1 MQRRDFF
8 KLSLV
13 ASSTLLTASSTE
25 VKTRKP
31 IDTQE
36 VSNVAFIEKRPL
48 ITYSDRPPLLETP
61 RDAFTT
67 AITPNNELFVRW
79 HMPHIPTHIDMNTYY
94 IHVHGEVNDRLYLRV
109 ENLKKDFEQVEVT
122 VVMQCGGNS
131 RSAFV
136 PTTSGIQW
144 GSGAMG
150 CSKYKGVRLKDVL
163 QRAGLTN
170 ESVWISL
177 NGDDKPVMSKMPHFK
192 RELKISEISDDTIIA
207 YEQNGEELPFLN
219 GYPVRLIIPGFYAD
233 SWVKML
239 SDIYVTKEYQEYFY
253 MDHAYRV
260 PDNVTASETP
270 DKLAKTTK
278 PLELMNVKSYIGYP
292 TSKTKLTHKS
302 NLTIKGVAFDEGYGI
317 KEVLISLD
325 KGKSWVKSSLGE
337 ELSTYAF
344 RTFSYKLKLMNRG
357 RLTIMAKAINNK
369 GQEQPYAH
377 EIAWNHGG
385 YRYNGIDTVSIDID

>member
-13 ASSTLLTASSTE
+13 ASSSLLSASPTD

-31 IDTQE
+31 IDSQV
-36 VSNVAFIEKRPL
+36 VSDVAFIEKRPL

-79 HMPHIPTHIDMNTYY
+79 HVPHIPTHIDMTSYY
-94 IHVHGEVNDRLYLRV
+94 IHVHGEVKEKLYLTV

-144 GSGAMG
+144 GTGAMG
-150 CSKYKGVRLKDVL
+150 CSKYKGVKLKDIL
-163 QRAGLTN
+163 EKAGLTD
-170 ESVWISL
+170 ESVRITL

-239 SDIYVTKEYQEYFY
+239 SDITVTKEYKEYFY
-253 MDHAYRV
+253 MDSAYRV
-260 PDNVTASETP
+260 PANESESETP
-270 DKLAKTTK
+270 DNLATSTK

-292 TSKTKLTHKS
+292 TSKTVLKAKS

-317 KEVLISLD
+317 QEVLISLNN
-325 KGKSWVKSSLGE
+325 GKNWEKASLGE

-344 RTFSYKLKLMNRG
+344 RSFSYKLRVMNKGKL
-357 RLTIMAKAINNK
+357 TVMAKAVNNR
-369 GQEQPYAH
+369 GEAQPFAH

-385 YRYNGIDTVSIDID
+385 YKYNGIDTVSVNVV